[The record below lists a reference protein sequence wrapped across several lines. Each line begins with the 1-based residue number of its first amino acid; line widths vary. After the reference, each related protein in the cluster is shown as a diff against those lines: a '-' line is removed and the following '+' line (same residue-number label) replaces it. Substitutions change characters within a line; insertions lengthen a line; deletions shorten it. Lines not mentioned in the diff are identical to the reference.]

1 MQQAGQAVAKYAEVT
16 GAAFLWTSVVKLLIV
31 FVVVLVVVA
40 MLTLLERKIS
50 AWMQDRLGPN
60 RVGPGGLLQ
69 PAADGIK
76 NILKEESNPG
86 EAHSVFFTLAPML
99 SITPAMVTFAVI
111 PFAAPLPTPWGVVPM
126 MIADLPVGILFL
138 LAFSSLGVYGIV
150 MAGWASSNKY
160 ALLGG
165 LRAGAQMI
173 SYEIALGL
181 SLMSVFFLV
190 GNVGLDEIVYT
201 QQRMNLWFALP
212 LSVSFF
218 FFWISCFAETNR
230 LPFDLPEA
238 ESELVTGYHTEYSAM
253 KFSMF
258 FIAEYAHVLTV
269 SALMATIFLGGWD
282 IPGSFDDMAL
292 VNGVVVGAD
301 PKWWI
306 TLLTLGAF
314 LLKTFFFIMVFML
327 VRWTVPRFR
336 YDQVM
341 DLGWK
346 IMLPVALVV
355 VVVTAATVLALDSAG
370 APFVEVLPNGGRG
383 YFTLWGGLVLTA
395 VNGVMLFAVLWL
407 MDKGRT
413 LQGTGSLDEKRIA
426 ARERSR
432 KRAEAMRV
440 HLTTPRAGAR

>member
-1 MQQAGQAVAKYAEVT
+1 MLQPGTIPMYQEVT
-16 GAAFLWTSVVKLLIV
+16 GDAFYISSAVKVLV
-31 FVVVLVVVA
+31 AFVVVLVVVA
-40 MLTLLERKIS
+40 MLTLLERKVS

-69 PAADGIK
+69 PAADGLK
-76 NILKEESNPG
+76 NILKEETHPA
-86 EAHSVFFTLAPML
+86 EANKVFFTLAPML
-99 SITPAMVTFAVI
+99 SITPAMITFAVI
-111 PFAAPLPTPWGVVPM
+111 PFASPLPTPWGVVPM
-126 MIADLPVGILFL
+126 ILADIPVGVLFL

-150 MAGWASSNKY
+150 IAGWASFNKY

-181 SLMSVFFLV
+181 SLMSVLFV
-190 GNVGLDEIVYT
+190 AGNVTLTQIVWK
-201 QQRMNLWFALP
+201 QQQMHLWYGIA

-238 ESELVTGYHTEYSAM
+238 ESELVTGYHTEYSSM

-269 SALMATIFLGGWD
+269 SMLMATLFLGGWD
-282 IPGSFDDMAL
+282 IPILQRDNMFGV
-292 VNGVVVGAD
+292 VNGAWLGHAPSVLMT
-301 PKWWI
+301 I
-306 TLLTLGAF
+306 LTFAAF
-314 LLKTFFFIMVFML
+314 CLKTFFFIMVFML

-346 IMLPVALVV
+346 IMLPAALGA

-370 APFVEVLPNGGRG
+370 IPMERLYWGFVPV
-383 YFTLWGGLVLTA
+383 YGLVLAA
-395 VNGVMLFAVLWL
+395 VNAAMLAVVLWV
-407 MDKGRT
+407 MDRGHT
-413 LQGTGSLDEKRIA
+413 LEGTGSMEEKRRMAREA
-426 ARERSR
+426 ARA
-432 KRAEAMRV
+432 RAQTRRV
-440 HLTTPRAGAR
+440 PVAVNARQVV